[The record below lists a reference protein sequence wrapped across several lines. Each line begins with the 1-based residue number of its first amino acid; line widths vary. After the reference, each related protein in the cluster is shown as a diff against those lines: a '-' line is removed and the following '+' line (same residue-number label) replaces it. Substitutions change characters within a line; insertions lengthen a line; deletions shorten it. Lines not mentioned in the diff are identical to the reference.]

1 MDIGGIHMNETE
13 KISELMRSVLDD
25 FIQSLSKD
33 LPLGLGEDLPEGIS
47 HENITEAVQMIGMP
61 LFEPMLVAFSKGDIN
76 IGATSETIEY
86 VDSLTSQIDAAH
98 LKRLRQIRRQQA
110 LRDKDTMEVQ

>member
-1 MDIGGIHMNETE
+1 MNETG
-13 KISELMRSVLDD
+13 KISELMKSVLDD

-33 LPLGLGEDLPEGIS
+33 LPMELGGDLPGGIP
-47 HENITEAVQMIGMP
+47 HEKVTEAIQVIGMP
-61 LFEPMLVAFSKGDIN
+61 LFEPMLVGFSSGNIN
-76 IGATSETIEY
+76 IGATTETVEY

-110 LRDKDTMEVQ
+110 LQDKDSMEVQ